1 MIFRTGQQHKT
12 KQVSGWD
19 MDDLT
24 YTLRQLCRRNRDG
37 SHNTQADRI
46 RSLGLIARQLREV
59 GFRQM
64 KAPSLKGKHVLALLD
79 RWQGEGLSP
88 GTIKNRLAHLRWWA
102 EKIGKA
108 GILPA
113 DNTQLGVAER
123 RFVTNVS
130 KAQELGTDLGKIT
143 DPHVRMSLQLQSA
156 FGLRREEA
164 IKFQPKYADQGD
176 HILLKGS
183 WTKGGRDRSVPITTS
198 QQREVLDAAH
208 QLAGAGSLIPA
219 HKTYIQQRNT
229 YDGQCKAAGLSH
241 MHGLRH
247 HYAQSRYVAL
257 TGWKAPAAGGI
268 SSKELTPMQRSQD
281 RTARQ
286 IISRELGHERTQITA
301 TYLGR

>member
-1 MIFRTGQQHKT
+1 
-12 KQVSGWD
+12 

-46 RSLGLIARQLREV
+46 RSLGLIARQLREA
-59 GFRQM
+59 GFRQL
-64 KAPSLKGKHVLALLD
+64 KASSLKGKHVQALLD
-79 RWQGEGLSP
+79 RWQAESLSP

-102 EKIGKA
+102 EKVGKA

-113 DNTQLGVAER
+113 DNAQLGVADR
-123 RFVTNVS
+123 LFVTNVS
-130 KAQELGTDLGKIT
+130 KATDLGTGLGRIT
-143 DPHVRMSLQLQSA
+143 DAHVHMSLQLQSA

-164 IKFQPKYADQGD
+164 IKFQPRYADQGD

-183 WTKGGRDRSVPITTS
+183 WTKGGRDRTVPITTS
-198 QQREVLDAAH
+198 QQREVLNAAH
-208 QLAGAGSLIPA
+208 QMAGAGSLIPA

-247 HYAQSRYVAL
+247 QYAQSRYVAL
-257 TGWKAPAAGGI
+257 TG
-268 SSKELTPMQRSQD
+268 
-281 RTARQ
+281 
-286 IISRELGHERTQITA
+286 
-301 TYLGR
+301 